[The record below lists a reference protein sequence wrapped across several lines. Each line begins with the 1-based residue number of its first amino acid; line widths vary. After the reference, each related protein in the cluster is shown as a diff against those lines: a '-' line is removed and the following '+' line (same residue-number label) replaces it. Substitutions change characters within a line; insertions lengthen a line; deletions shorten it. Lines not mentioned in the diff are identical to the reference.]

1 MRIRTRFRVGRPLI
15 GRKFFLGENTFC
27 LFYKLVYGFRTWT
40 KFEIGLT
47 VYKMEVALTGHAQRK
62 PSA

>member
-1 MRIRTRFRVGRPLI
+1 VGRPLI